1 MQLFCFCADEF
12 EFEFRFAA
20 SVEPWRLEKTHAYLM
35 TAGGLFG
42 GSVVQWCSYWWCCG
56 ARLNCLV
63 MRDLA
68 IVISA
73 EGDGDR
79 GRARATFKC
88 V

>member
-1 MQLFCFCADEF
+1 M
-12 EFEFRFAA
+12 A
-20 SVEPWRLEKTHAYLM
+20 SIEPWRQEKTHEYLT
-35 TAGGLFG
+35 TAGGRFG
-42 GSVVQWCSYWWCCG
+42 GSVVQLLVEQWCS

-63 MRDLA
+63 MRYLA

>member
-1 MQLFCFCADEF
+1 MSPFGKSKFSYIFLGQICQIEIENGNVWHL
-12 EFEFRFAA
+12 
-20 SVEPWRLEKTHAYLM
+20 T
-35 TAGGLFG
+35 GLPVNF
-42 GSVVQWCSYWWCCG
+42 SYWWCCG

>member
-1 MQLFCFCADEF
+1 
-12 EFEFRFAA
+12 
-20 SVEPWRLEKTHAYLM
+20 
-35 TAGGLFG
+35 
-42 GSVVQWCSYWWCCG
+42 
-56 ARLNCLV
+56 